1 MQVRKQSWITINVVK
16 GYHMTKAAKDRLF
29 MNNKKFCRRHSTQDH
44 YDENLIGRE
53 IFCESRDFIA
63 EILTNK
69 ASIYPA

>member
-1 MQVRKQSWITINVVK
+1 
-16 GYHMTKAAKDRLF
+16 MTKAATDRLF

-44 YDENLIGRE
+44 YDENLIGPE